1 MVKSMNDSLQKSK
14 IEITSNDEDLNFIQR
29 MLFSEPFYRFLES
42 LPGILSWTFIVGP
55 VILAAFYPIAV
66 AYFILIYSVYWVYN
80 SIKFVI
86 YAFIGHQKLLYVA
99 KQDWLE
105 RLKTEFPSEWEDYYY
120 VSLIPYASESINI
133 LRPTIQSILDNN
145 YPNSKKILCLSS
157 EKLVPAGKEVAE
169 TLKKEFEGKFAHIF
183 ITEHELI
190 PGELKGKSSNQN
202 HGGRY
207 IYKEIE
213 KLGIDP
219 SKVLLTSNDSDVIN
233 HPQYIPYLLY
243 KFLLEGENK
252 QKRIYQPVPTDFT
265 DHWDAPFFSR
275 LIISLGVQ
283 WRLALQQR
291 NNYRCTVYA
300 FYSMS
305 LKTLH
310 DIGFWDV
317 DLIPEDER
325 TMFNAL
331 FTYGKDFKVVPLFIT
346 TAGKPVQG
354 KNFWSSFKEQYI
366 QIRRWA
372 WGASEFAHSFTASI
386 KNKDIPWS
394 AKALPLFNQ
403 IRTSL
408 EWSLTSVLPM
418 FGGFMPGLLNESFRN
433 TNIAYTLPSL
443 MFILF
448 NLSTIMLIVIVS
460 IEYRIAPKRPKNK
473 GILFQT
479 FSFAQWILMPYVGFV
494 LSSIPALDAQT
505 RLIFNKRIQ
514 YVESRKEK

>member
-1 MVKSMNDSLQKSK
+1 MSQNMPRTADSSK
-14 IEITSNDEDLNFIQR
+14 EDEENLNFFQKF
-29 MLFSEPFYRFLES
+29 LLSQGFYRFLES
-42 LPGILSWTFIVGP
+42 LPGLLSWTFIIGP
-55 VILAAFYPIAV
+55 VILAAFYPVVV

-80 SIKFVI
+80 SIKFVA
-86 YAFIGHQKLLYVA
+86 YAFIGHQKLIYVT
-99 KQDWLE
+99 KQNWLE
-105 RLKTEFPSEWEDYYY
+105 RLQKEFPNEWNDYYY
-120 VSLIPYASESINI
+120 VSLIPYASESIGI
-133 LRPTIQSILDNN
+133 LRPTVQSILDNN
-145 YPNSKKILCLSS
+145 FPNSKKILCLSS
-157 EKLVPAGKEVAE
+157 EKALPAGKEVAE
-169 TLKKEFEGKFAHIF
+169 TIKKEFEGKFAHIF
-183 ITEHELI
+183 ITEHELKE
-190 PGELKGKSSNQN
+190 GELKGKSSNQN

-207 IYKEIE
+207 VYEEIT

-219 SKVLLTSNDSDVIN
+219 AKVLLTSNDSDVIN

-252 QKRIYQPVPTDFT
+252 LKRIYQPVPTDFT
-265 DHWDAPFFSR
+265 DHWEAHFFSR
-275 LIISLGVQ
+275 LIVSLGVQ

-305 LKTLH
+305 LQTLKE
-310 DIGFWDV
+310 IGFWDV

-331 FTYGKDFKVVPLFIT
+331 FTYGKDFKVIPMFIT

-354 KNFWSSFKEQYI
+354 KTFWLSFREQYI

-386 KNKDIPWS
+386 KNKHVPWR

-403 IRTSL
+403 VRTSM

-418 FGGFMPGLLNESFRN
+418 FGGFMPGLLNESFRA
-433 TNIAYTLPSL
+433 TNISYTLPSL

-448 NLSTIMLIVIVS
+448 NLSTIMLIFIVT
-460 IEYRIAPKRPKNK
+460 IEYRIAPKRPQNK
-473 GILFQT
+473 GFFFNMFT
-479 FSFAQWILMPYVGFV
+479 FAQWILMPYVGFV